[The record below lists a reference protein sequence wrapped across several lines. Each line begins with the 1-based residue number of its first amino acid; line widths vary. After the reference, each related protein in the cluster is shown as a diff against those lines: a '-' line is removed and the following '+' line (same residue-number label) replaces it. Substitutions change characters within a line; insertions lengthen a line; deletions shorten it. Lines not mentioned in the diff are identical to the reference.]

1 MAPIARLR
9 RRLEATFVQD
19 QMMALSRSEHQVTA
33 AWAYETDAIAALLR
47 AAEREIL
54 RDAADIAVLW
64 PFLATASSAV
74 EKMLK
79 LATLSSAVE
88 QSIKFEKHEVV
99 DLDSAIWSRSDPKQ
113 IAPLARPAVEA
124 QNANDLWPLMLSML
138 ESYAIGGRFYYL
150 DVVNTGPKEAPSPK
164 HRWDELQ
171 QAVAESD
178 PDLVASRA
186 AYADGMPGGSGYRSS
201 LREATLC
208 VLMTWVHAMLALGEV
223 GALGGPAGSW
233 FGQVRLELN
242 RGRRE
247 PI

>member
-1 MAPIARLR
+1 
-9 RRLEATFVQD
+9 
-19 QMMALSRSEHQVTA
+19 MALPRSEYQVIA
-33 AWAYETDAIAALLR
+33 AWAYEADAIAALLR
-47 AAEREIL
+47 AAERELL
-54 RDAADIAVLW
+54 RDAADVAVPW

-74 EKMLK
+74 EMLK

-88 QSIKFEKHEVV
+88 HSIRFRKHEIVN
-99 DLDSAIWSRSDPKQ
+99 LDSAIWSRSDPKQ

-124 QNANDLWPLMLSML
+124 QNANDQWPLMLSML

-171 QAVAESD
+171 RAVAESD
-178 PDLVASRA
+178 PDLIQSRA
-186 AYADGMPGGSGYRSS
+186 AYIDGIRGGEGYRTL

-247 PI
+247 PV